1 MSNYDDIF
9 AGQATDQRSREFA
22 PFDKESWA
30 AQKQQER
37 ESAYQRIDDTVLQM
51 ARNGELFRTFLDV
64 QSRFDRYSVSN
75 AVLITAQMP
84 NATRLADFDTWKSDG
99 AYVKKGAVGISILE
113 PGNEYERDDGSTG
126 VSYNLKKVFDISQT
140 NSRKPAVPE
149 KATDMRETLKA
160 LISNAPCKIEI
171 SSELPDGINAAY
183 QPQSRT
189 VFIRQGMD
197 GSDIFRSLTQ
207 ELAHAHMDKGDY
219 NRKDCAFSA
228 YCVAYMLCKR
238 NGVAV
243 DNFRFDRLPDH
254 LRDMDARGIRDEL
267 GKIRDVTN
275 EISGD
280 MARALD
286 RQREQKN
293 RDAR

>member
-1 MSNYDDIF
+1 MENFDDIF
-9 AGQATDQRSREFA
+9 APKGEEKPEQQPAQEG
-22 PFDKESWA
+22 KLSWA
-30 AQKQQER
+30 EKRKQER
-37 ESAYQRIDDTVLQM
+37 QAMFDMVDAATERLKVS
-51 ARNGELFRTFLDV
+51 GEAFQDYLDV